1 MVYNDNISTFDEL
14 LSRDKSVSIHI
25 RNIQTLAIELYEVVN
40 GLSPVIMTHIFPL
53 KETLLYS
60 SKSIFKR
67 SNVRTTSF
75 GLESL

>member
-25 RNIQTLAIELYEVVN
+25 RNIQTLAIELYKVVN
-40 GLSPVIMTHIFPL
+40 GLSLVIMTHIFPF

-60 SKSIFKR
+60 SKNIFKT

-75 GLESL
+75 GL